1 MSTREPPRAAVSSET
16 GAPPPPRRERGAPDD
31 RAAGGPNAATA
42 AVVPGPVIVAPSARR
57 PTPAVSGAGRRGR
70 PEPTAAPGGRDSL
83 PLVLRVLAWVVAL
96 PLSLA
101 IVGLPARK
109 LGYLSSQRLLDVFVE
124 SGTGRLVPLAV
135 VVVLWGL
142 VTAML
147 VTLLVEGGRHWMLRR
162 RAAAAQD
169 RRPNGST
176 RRGS

>member
-1 MSTREPPRAAVSSET
+1 VA
-16 GAPPPPRRERGAPDD
+16 
-31 RAAGGPNAATA
+31 AATA
-42 AVVPGPVIVAPSARR
+42 DVSPAPVVVAPRPAPAAVASGSRR
-57 PTPAVSGAGRRGR
+57 RVRA
-70 PEPTAAPGGRDSL
+70 EETASLEGRDSL

-124 SGTGRLVPLAV
+124 SGTDRFVPLAV

-142 VTAML
+142 VTAVV

-162 RAAAAQD
+162 RRHRTAPVAQD
-169 RRPNGST
+169 RSRAGSG
-176 RRGS
+176 RRGT